1 MKIQTVFYY
10 TVKKQKHNRF
20 TRATK
25 PIKYLEL
32 SVMRNVHEKKL
43 TKFWGRKVWINASGG
58 LIRMLWRKSLS
69 PN

>member
-1 MKIQTVFYY
+1 MKYYLIVLHYKEKLWVKKVIQTVFYY
-10 TVKKQKHNRF
+10 TVMKQKHNRF

-43 TKFWGRKVWINASGG
+43 TKF
-58 LIRMLWRKSLS
+58 
-69 PN
+69 